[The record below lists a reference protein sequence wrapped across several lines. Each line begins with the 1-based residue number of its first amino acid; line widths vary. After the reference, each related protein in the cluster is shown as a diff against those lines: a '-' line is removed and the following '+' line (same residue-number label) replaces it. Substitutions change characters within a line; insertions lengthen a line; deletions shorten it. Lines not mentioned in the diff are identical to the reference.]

1 VFNRAFGMRQVP
13 IQEPRMTALFRNAGT
28 TGWLVAGLDDPRF
41 QGVAAE
47 WPVGVHVGPTDE
59 VLARAEQATH
69 DIDGLA
75 IRRVDPANPADVD
88 RWAELYIAGF
98 AIEGPVADAWRR
110 FNPIL
115 VQARGYH
122 QFIASL
128 NGRDVAASAL
138 FNRRRVGWLGAGT
151 VLPEARGR
159 GIQRILL
166 VDRARRAAEAG
177 SMRVMSTA
185 EVDTRSAL
193 NLEALGIRR
202 IWVRGHVRVEPA

>member
-1 VFNRAFGMRQVP
+1 
-13 IQEPRMTALFRNAGT
+13 
-28 TGWLVAGLDDPRF
+28 VA
-41 QGVAAE
+41 
-47 WPVGVHVGPTDE
+47 PTDE
-59 VLARAEQATH
+59 VLAHAAQASE
-69 DIDGLA
+69 DVDGLA

-115 VQARGYH
+115 VRARGYH

-159 GIQRILL
+159 GIQRVLL

-177 SMRVMSTA
+177 STRVMSTA
-185 EVDTRSAL
+185 EVDTRSAT

-202 IWVRGHVRVEPA
+202 IWTRGHFRVEPA